1 MRLDLAPGVIVDLPQ
16 GQVIPDAIWGPLC
29 IYAEA
34 RGEPFEGQVA
44 VGNVIRHRTA
54 QRHFSKGTV
63 VSTVTTPWQF
73 SWMNSDDKQRTRVL
87 SVLRNDPAWVEAESA
102 WEESEKREEVGAA
115 LWYHADYVAPSWARA
130 NGIRFVKRIGRHL
143 FYEKD
148 E

>member
-1 MRLDLAPGVIVDLPQ
+1 MSASGVSVDLPPALE
-16 GQVIPDAIWGPLC
+16 QVIPDAIWGALC
-29 IYAEA
+29 IYAES
-34 RGEPFEGQVA
+34 RGEPFEGQIG
-44 VGNVIRHRTA
+44 VGNVIRRRTA

-73 SWMNSDDKQRTRVL
+73 SWMNTDDSQRTRVF
-87 SVLRNDPAWVEAESA
+87 SVVRTDPAWIEAAAA
-102 WEESEKREEVGAA
+102 WAESEKREEVGAA
-115 LWYHADYVAPSWARA
+115 LFYHADYVSPSWARA